1 MRFLG
6 PLSLLAI
13 ACFLLD
19 SLSRFSS
26 HHLLIGL
33 SVPRCASLLK
43 TLSSGSD
50 GEGGCGGGGGVS
62 AIRCSRQV
70 FAAVA
75 LVLVARLGLR
85 ASPFGLGGKEI
96 VRFLCEF
103 KRKAS
108 ELGGAAKVSRNRV
121 DLKVLETFDSPK
133 WNGSVTGEALV
144 RGIAGE
150 ANKLVEEDDEEEEED
165 RECSCP
171 EDEVFD
177 VLALRKMVK
186 IERRRAMAASMELE
200 KERMAAASAADEAM
214 SLILRL
220 QSEKSSIEMRA
231 NQDRRLAEQK
241 QQYDWEV
248 IESLR
253 WTAASHESRRRAL
266 EDQLRSCRRRL
277 RASSEGSSGDGEGE
291 SCSGGGS
298 EESVGDAVTRYR
310 EEEEEEEASSLHD
323 EQRPGREGSRLRLAL
338 LGKRS
343 GPSLTALIFPFLHL
357 QCCLRES
364 LSVVDDGW
372 G

>member
-33 SVPRCASLLK
+33 SEPRCASLLK
-43 TLSSGSD
+43 SLSSGSD
-50 GEGGCGGGGGVS
+50 GEGCGGGGGGVVS

-70 FAAVA
+70 LAAVA

-85 ASPFGLGGKEI
+85 VSPFGLGSKEI

-108 ELGGAAKVSRNRV
+108 ELGGADKVSRNRV

-144 RGIAGE
+144 RGIAGK
-150 ANKLVEEDDEEEEED
+150 ANKLVEEDDEEEEEED

-214 SLILRL
+214 SLIMRL

-266 EDQLRSCRRRL
+266 EDRLRSCGRRL
-277 RASSEGSSGDGEGE
+277 RASSDGSSGGGEGE

-298 EESVGDAVTRYR
+298 EESVGDAVTRYGEG
-310 EEEEEEEASSLHD
+310 EEEEEDTTLDDDVLMSSLELD
-323 EQRPGREGSRLRLAL
+323 SL
-338 LGKRS
+338 L
-343 GPSLTALIFPFLHL
+343 I
-357 QCCLRES
+357 EE
-364 LSVVDDGW
+364 
-372 G
+372 